1 MIIQSTRVWVSGQFM
16 EAQVEMVDGKI
27 AHIYPYGT
35 KEVDVEKVIKNLQA
49 LYQTIE

>member
-27 AHIYPYGT
+27 AHIYPYAPCVCTSINPGNT
-35 KEVDVEKVIKNLQA
+35 LS
-49 LYQTIE
+49 LP